1 MLRIGVEDSAKDRG
15 RGQCSGKGYKIVL
28 RIGVEDSAKDR
39 GRGQC

>member
-28 RIGVEDSAKDR
+28 RIGVGVSSMDR
-39 GRGQC
+39 GREQS